1 MDIIKMGV
9 PWKDNASALHDN
21 YRMVLRRLENTVKR
35 LIKRPEIEKYI
46 EKEYVSKVTND
57 TATSKWYLPHFAVVR
72 PEMEATKTRI
82 VFDAPAK
89 YDGISLNGVIH

>member
-1 MDIIKMGV
+1 MGV

-21 YRMVLRRLENTVKR
+21 YRMVLRRLENTEKR
-35 LIKRPEIEKYI
+35 LIKNPEFEKYI

-57 TATSKWYLPHFAVVR
+57 TAIRKWYLPHFAVVH
-72 PEMEATKTRI
+72 PEMETIKTRI
-82 VFDAPAK
+82 VFDASAK